1 MYKISIVLS
10 FYKPFTKSQFVFEKC
25 IENLL
30 NQTYSNFELLIT
42 NDGGN
47 DQEAIAFIS
56 NIKDPRVIFYNFEK
70 NSGGIPAIRYN
81 EMIKKA
87 RGEYIFYAF
96 EDDVINVDT
105 LSLLFLELEKSNAD
119 YAYGQTIIHTQQ
131 GKLFFGA
138 SSGDILK
145 YNYIPNNLI
154 LLKKSIFEK
163 IGYGDESPNASQ
175 DSDWIYWQKL
185 IVAGYKG
192 VFVRRLLG
200 ECFGPLFG
208 TNLRKGK

>member
-1 MYKISIVLS
+1 MCKISIVLS
-10 FYKPFTKSQFVFEKC
+10 FYKPFTKSSFIFEKV

-30 NQTYSNFELLIT
+30 HQTYSNFELLIT
-42 NDGGN
+42 NDAGE

-56 NIKDPRVIFYNFEK
+56 SLRDPRVIFYNLKE
-70 NSGGIPAIRYN
+70 NSGGIPAVRYN

-87 RGEYIFYAF
+87 KGEYIFYAF
-96 EDDVINVDT
+96 EDDIININT
-105 LSLLFLELEKSNAD
+105 LDLLLSEIQRSGSDF
-119 YAYGQTIIHTQQ
+119 AYGQTIIHTQQ

-138 SSGDILK
+138 PSGDILK

-154 LLKKSIFEK
+154 LLKKSIFEQ
-163 IGYGDESPNASQ
+163 IGYGDESLSASQ
-175 DSDWIYWQKL
+175 NNDWLYWQKM
-185 IVAGYKG
+185 IAAGYRG
-192 VFVRRLLG
+192 TFVQKILG